1 MSIPLAYKLAIIK
14 SILSWKI
21 NEGAQGSFNKNGEY
35 VGEQNTF
42 FKYIRVADY
51 WLMVILLL
59 YIARYFI
66 VGTYPTRKMFT
77 LVAVF
82 LIIFGIF
89 CYSTIQNYKK
99 DLNWLNI
106 SLENGNVPLNY
117 ESMSENEVGKDFFQE
132 FAKFPFILLGKIFG
146 KPMYWAIYGL
156 YFIILF
162 IALSLFDIKDRGF
175 IITEFFI
182 FNSILLTPFTYL
194 MGASSGMSKKNN

>member
-1 MSIPLAYKLAIIK
+1 M
-14 SILSWKI
+14 
-21 NEGAQGSFNKNGEY
+21 
-35 VGEQNTF
+35 
-42 FKYIRVADY
+42 
-51 WLMVILLL
+51 
-59 YIARYFI
+59 I

-99 DLNWLNI
+99 DLSWLNI
-106 SLENGNVPLNY
+106 SLENGNVPLYY

-146 KPMYWAIYGL
+146 KPMYWASYGL

-162 IALSLFDIKDRGF
+162 IALSLFG
-175 IITEFFI
+175 
-182 FNSILLTPFTYL
+182 SINL
-194 MGASSGMSKKNN
+194 ASEV

>member
-14 SILSWKI
+14 SILSWKM
-21 NEGAQGSFNKNGEY
+21 NEGAQGSFNKDGVY
-35 VGEQNTF
+35 AGEQNTF

-51 WLMVILLL
+51 WLMTILLL

-99 DLNWLNI
+99 DL
-106 SLENGNVPLNY
+106 S
-117 ESMSENEVGKDFFQE
+117 
-132 FAKFPFILLGKIFG
+132 
-146 KPMYWAIYGL
+146 
-156 YFIILF
+156 
-162 IALSLFDIKDRGF
+162 
-175 IITEFFI
+175 
-182 FNSILLTPFTYL
+182 
-194 MGASSGMSKKNN
+194 